1 MTKTAEIIKAE
12 MRTARTTPEELA
24 EYVGIS
30 VERLQSMLEGSKKP
44 SISEGIAIAKF
55 FEFDPLLIIGRHY
68 DN

>member
-12 MRTARTTPEELA
+12 MRAARTTVEELA
-24 EYVGIS
+24 EYASIS
-30 VERLQSMLEGSKKP
+30 VERLQAILEGTKKP
-44 SISEGIAIAKF
+44 SITEGIAIAKF

>member
-1 MTKTAEIIKAE
+1 MTKTTEIIKAE
-12 MRTARTTPEELA
+12 MRAAHTTVEELA
-24 EYVGIS
+24 EYAGIS
-30 VERLQSMLEGSKKP
+30 AKRLEDILGGTKKP